1 MNTITIRVPATTA
14 NLGPGFDCL
23 GLALG
28 LYTEVSF
35 APTGDSL
42 VITGCDSEYAGPENL
57 AYQAFQAVL
66 TRLGRTM
73 PGLHIHIDANIPI
86 SRGLGSSA
94 ALLAAGAMG
103 ANALCGGTLSKEEL
117 LAITTEIEGHPDNL
131 APAFYG
137 GLVASMMNNGQPVC
151 APFPLWPDWHFLA
164 LIPDFP
170 LSTRMARS
178 VLPEQV
184 SRENAIFNIS
194 HALLLMKALET
205 GDEGLL
211 SQALD
216 DRLHQRFRRGL
227 IHDFDAVEALVK
239 ERGGALC
246 VSGAGPTLMCI
257 TKDPGLARTLA
268 GELPHRVQHR
278 WQVLP
283 LRAEP
288 EGACEL

>member
-35 APTGDSL
+35 ECTGKTL

-103 ANALCGGTLSKEEL
+103 ANALCGGPLSKEEL

-137 GLVASMMNNGQPVC
+137 GLVASMMKNGQPVC

-184 SRENAIFNIS
+184 SREDAIFNIS

-246 VSGAGPTLMCI
+246 VSGAGPTLLCI